1 MKTIIL
7 ASQMTGCFPAITGIA
22 RERADGTRLLYIPTA
37 AYGEGWEPV
46 FETDI
51 VPFEDAGFSVEMF
64 DLAGR
69 SRGETVAAL
78 GRADVVFVCG
88 GNTFHLLHHMKESG
102 FFDEIG
108 RRVDEGLVYV
118 GSSAGSV
125 AATPD
130 ISYASSVDDPSKGGH
145 HGNGGLGFIDRPVL
159 PHMDHPAFSPYVRA
173 LADGFEADGT
183 AYYGLND
190 DEAVL
195 VDDDGPKVVR
205 SADYL
210 NAARVTDRPAP

>member
-1 MKTIIL
+1 
-7 ASQMTGCFPAITGIA
+7 
-22 RERADGTRLLYIPTA
+22 
-37 AYGEGWEPV
+37 
-46 FETDI
+46 
-51 VPFEDAGFSVEMF
+51 MF
-64 DLAGR
+64 DLAGK
-69 SRGETVAAL
+69 SHDETFAAL
-78 GRADVVFVCG
+78 GRSDVTFVCG

-108 RRVDEGLVYV
+108 RRVSEGLVYV

-145 HGNGGLGFIDRPVL
+145 HGNAGLGFIDRPVL
-159 PHMDHPAFSPYVRA
+159 PHMDHPAFSQYVRA
-173 LADGFEADGT
+173 LADGFEADGA

-195 VDDDGPKVVR
+195 VDEDGPRVVK
-205 SADYL
+205 SADYVNDMRIADTPSL
-210 NAARVTDRPAP
+210 